1 MKIGFYSG
9 SFNPIH
15 SGHISLANYILNHTD
30 LDEIWLVVSPHNPL
44 KQKELL
50 IDDDIRLQMT
60 ALAVEDF
67 PRLKVSD
74 VEFSL
79 PKPSYTIDTLDFL
92 SKEYPNDEFVLIIG
106 ADNLDIFHLW
116 KNYQELL
123 KNYRI
128 LVYPREGF
136 KIQNSK
142 FLTKPNGKAECKIQ
156 SFSRK
161 LGVEYIDAPLFNISS
176 SEIREKIKNKEDIS
190 AFLPPKV
197 LTFITQTLKSPEG
210 DFKRAK

>member
-1 MKIGFYSG
+1 MKSWNFEILEFMKIGLYSG

-15 SGHISLANYILNHTD
+15 VGHVALANYMLNHTD
-30 LDEIWLVVSPHNPL
+30 LDEIWFVVSPHNPL

-60 ALAVEDF
+60 KLAVEDF

-74 VEFSL
+74 IEFSL

-92 SKEYPNDEFVLIIG
+92 STTYPNDEFVLIIG
-106 ADNLDIFHLW
+106 ADNLDVFHLW

-128 LVYPREGF
+128 LAYPREGYGINATNDF
-136 KIQNSK
+136 PEI
-142 FLTKPNGKAECKIQ
+142 
-156 SFSRK
+156 
-161 LGVEYIDAPLFNISS
+161 EYIDAPLFNISS
-176 SEIREKIKNKEDIS
+176 SEIREKIKNKEDVS

-197 LTFITQTLKSPEG
+197 FTFITQKKLYP
-210 DFKRAK
+210 

>member
-1 MKIGFYSG
+1 MKIGLYSG

-15 SGHISLANYILNHTD
+15 VGHVALANYILNHTD
-30 LDEIWLVVSPHNPL
+30 LDEIWFVVSPHNPL

-60 ALAVEDF
+60 KLAVEDF

-79 PKPSYTIDTLDFL
+79 PKPSYTIDTLDYL
-92 SKEYPNDEFVLIIG
+92 STTYPNNEFVLIIG
-106 ADNLDIFHLW
+106 ADNLDVFHLW

-128 LVYPREGF
+128 LVYPREGYGNDF
-136 KIQNSK
+136 PEI
-142 FLTKPNGKAECKIQ
+142 
-156 SFSRK
+156 
-161 LGVEYIDAPLFNISS
+161 EYIEAPLFNISS
-176 SEIREKIKNKEDIS
+176 SEIREKIKNKKDVSE
-190 AFLPPKV
+190 FLPPKV
-197 LTFITQTLKSPEG
+197 LTFITQKKLY
-210 DFKRAK
+210 F